1 MKKLFKDKR
10 GMTLTEI
17 LVAITILMLVIVF
30 TTPVMLS
37 SYEGLYTAGE
47 YTKET
52 YEAKSEIEDYLA
64 TRNSINIF
72 EGFKVNF
79 EGIGEVAAVNGKRAV
94 SSLYNSLETIFTGG
108 QAYVTI
114 ISSKEINDDKYEN
127 QISLQTTNV
136 SFKDKFDLSFNRPQ
150 DVQNGLSKVDISVY
164 IPQKYRN
171 DGTPN
176 DTLET
181 IYTTGD
187 MATIDQGGAERSKVI
202 ANSATGRIV
211 ISVRD
216 LEFTKSPAKIEVT
229 YRDENDK
236 VRKTSCYLTIKTPT
250 IMMVG
255 YTNYGDYYTTAGV
268 EEIKNKDGTTTKQLL
283 VAARKMD
290 TTGTVNTKG
299 IPAGTVFKSVNW
311 ITEQNALTGDFP
323 TDIPYDPNYYVLT
336 GTNGA
341 IYRTYTFTDY
351 NVGTKAVLGKVDL
364 PVTSGDQNTF
374 IAKYHSLISQNGK
387 DVVGLKGP
395 AGYTLDDPQGTI
407 VYPAVWGGDF
417 SHIFAYSGYNK
428 SAGYLGND
436 AWYTQT
442 AKNSGVGQEGYYS
455 NFANFQYYYNG
466 YGFNHS
472 YTTQNSKKLSYILT
486 ELPYSLRVGGFMDD
500 CGDFDM
506 GHNRIWER
514 PIKWNSNGTAYTSA
528 QEVKNTSKLAEG
540 YWYMNASGTADEKVI
555 RCAIVKDD
563 ASDWDYDERYLN
575 EIPTYWANNHWT
587 GGNQGRWGDSTW
599 AQLRLKGITTVSTNF
614 LYNQRGLNDTSI
626 SSYKFVY
633 NTNTN
638 QSKIAVTDSVYIPG
652 EGMFYVGTVATYA
665 VVNQLD
671 SVSTAANYGMS
682 IRNNGEN
689 NDGGITTYYI
699 MGNDEGTATTIHKYS
714 SSMWGRDD
722 STSAASNI
730 TVFKDKTAV
739 SDANLATA
747 NAVDVNSDASRE
759 FFVCRSYGGQ
769 KSQVFD
775 DLSFTMGFTSNREMV
790 YSKIVYGKNESG
802 AVVEAMKSY
811 EPLYFLSH
819 YDDVTASHFANCYM
833 NDYAATK
840 SSVVDEDNPNSSS
853 NGYSGNVTG
862 GYFNTMNNDYYNV
875 WFPGEMYNLT
885 KVATKDGICVAV
897 GYAVSGSTYTWM
909 NPNQTTNSSTALG
922 SVYNDGVLAAI
933 RLGADTSF
941 TNLLYFKD
949 NSGYRSKGVENGF
962 DDLSLADG
970 TVSSFSGN
978 LSYRNVLA
986 GGDVNW
992 NYGTHARTS
1001 VQFTDVDISIEYIK
1015 SGTSE
1020 VATYYAYYAD
1030 NQGRLFKSKIA
1041 QKTTAANAT
1050 EKPVPQMVS
1059 YISDRSTADSA
1070 PSYMQ
1075 EIKINNQSLG
1085 AFFTEISTVRCAGD
1099 YIVISGHSNKSKR
1112 TDLNFVIGQIQQS
1125 ADQTSNTIEWKL
1137 LKIEGAA
1144 DYYVEDALILDGYL
1158 YLTGQS
1164 AGNKNNIRGYLYA
1177 MPLEDITRAENGD
1190 FMPFNPN
1197 LFADETAV
1205 QDRIFS
1211 IDGHADT

>member
-1 MKKLFKDKR
+1 MKKLLKNKR
-10 GMTLTEI
+10 GMTLAEI

-52 YEAKSEIEDYLA
+52 YDAKSEIEDQLA
-64 TRNSINIF
+64 TRNSINILEAF
-72 EGFKVNF
+72 QVNF
-79 EGIGEVAAVNGKRAV
+79 EGLGQVALVNGKRAV
-94 SSLYNSLETIFTGG
+94 SSLYSSLETVFTGG

-114 ISSKEINDDKYEN
+114 ISSKTINDDKYEN

-136 SFKDKFDLSFNRPQ
+136 TFKDKFDICFNQPSL
-150 DVQNGLSKVDISVY
+150 VQNKKYAVDISVY
-164 IPQKYRN
+164 IPVKYKD

-176 DTLET
+176 DSLET
-181 IYTTGD
+181 IYSSKRV
-187 MATIDQGGAERSKVI
+187 ATIDPGGAERTKVI
-202 ANSATGRIV
+202 ANPATGRIV

-216 LEFTKSPAKIEVT
+216 LSFTSSPARIVVT

-236 VRKTSCYLTIKTPT
+236 VKTASCYLTIKTPT
-250 IMMVG
+250 IMLAG
-255 YTNYGDYYTTAGV
+255 TTNYGAYYTTAGV
-268 EEIKNKDGTTTKQLL
+268 EEIKNRDGSVTRQLL
-283 VAARKMD
+283 LAARTMD
-290 TTGTVNTKG
+290 TTGTVNTKA
-299 IPAGTVFKSVNW
+299 IPTGTVFKSVNW
-311 ITEQNALTGDFP
+311 ITEQNALTGDFVASV
-323 TDIPYDPNYYVLT
+323 YEPNYYVLT

-341 IYRTYTFTDY
+341 IYRTYTFSDY
-351 NVGTKAVLGKVDL
+351 NVGSGAVLGKVDL
-364 PVTSGDQNTF
+364 PVTSGDQNSF
-374 IAKYHSLISQNGK
+374 INKYHTLIAQNAK
-387 DVVGLKGP
+387 DVVGLKSTP
-395 AGYTLDDPQGTI
+395 YTLDDPQGTI

-455 NFANFQYYYNG
+455 NFVNFQYYYNG

-472 YTTQNSKKLSYILT
+472 YTTQNSRKLSYILT

-514 PIKWNSNGTAYTSA
+514 PVKWNDNGTAYTSA
-528 QEVKNTSKLAEG
+528 KEVKNTSKLGEG
-540 YWYMNASGTADEKVI
+540 YWYMNAPGKFDENVI

-563 ASDWDYDERYLN
+563 AKDWNYDEMYLN
-575 EIPTYWANNHWT
+575 EIPTYWANNHWL
-587 GGNQGRWGDSTW
+587 GSNQGRWGDSTW
-599 AQLRLKGITTVSTNF
+599 AQLRLKGITTVSPNF
-614 LYNQRGLNDTSI
+614 LYEQRGNSSDQI

-633 NTNTN
+633 NTTSN
-638 QSKIAVTDSVYIPG
+638 QPKIAVTDAVYIPG
-652 EGMFYVGTVATYA
+652 EGMFYLGTVATYA

-671 SVSTAANYGMS
+671 SVSTDVDYGKS

-699 MGNDEGTATTIHKYS
+699 MGNEEGTETTIHKYS
-714 SSMWGRDD
+714 SAMWGRDD
-722 STSAASNI
+722 STSAPSNI
-730 TVFKDKTAV
+730 TVFKEKSV
-739 SDANLATA
+739 SDATPIK
-747 NAVDVNSDASRE
+747 VNSDASRE

-769 KSQVFD
+769 KTQVFD
-775 DLSFTMGFTSNREMV
+775 DLYFTMGFTSNREMV

-819 YDDVTASHFANCYM
+819 YDDVSATHFANCYM
-833 NDYAATK
+833 NDYASTK
-840 SSVVDEDNPNSSS
+840 SSVVDEDNPNASS

-862 GYFNTMNNDYYNV
+862 GYFNVMNNDYYNV

-885 KVATKDGICVAV
+885 NVATKDGVSVAV
-897 GYAVSGSTYTWM
+897 GYAVSGSTYTWL
-909 NPNQTTNSSTALG
+909 NPNQATNSSTALG

-949 NSGYRSKGVENGF
+949 QTGYRSQGVEEGF
-962 DDLSLADG
+962 DDVSLADG
-970 TVSSFSGN
+970 TVSSYAGAK
-978 LSYRNVLA
+978 SYRNLLA

-992 NYGTHARTS
+992 NYGTHARAS
-1001 VQFTDVDISIEYIK
+1001 VQFTDVDISIEYVK
-1015 SGTSE
+1015 NGNNE

-1030 NQGRLFKSKIA
+1030 NRGRLYKSKVA
-1041 QKTTAANAT
+1041 TKTTAVNAT
-1050 EKPVPQMVS
+1050 SKAVPQMVS
-1059 YISDRSTADSA
+1059 YISDRSTPDSA

-1085 AFFTEISTVRCAGD
+1085 TWFDKITTVRCTGD
-1099 YIVISGHSNKSKR
+1099 YIVVGGHAKKGSG
-1112 TDLNFVIGQIQQS
+1112 NFHLVVGKIQQS
-1125 ADQTSNTIEWKL
+1125 ADQTSNTVTWKL
-1137 LKIEGAA
+1137 TKIIGAEV
-1144 DYYVEDALILDGYL
+1144 YQLEDALMLEGYL
-1158 YLTGQS
+1158 YL
-1164 AGNKNNIRGYLYA
+1164 AGVSVANPNAHKGFLCA
-1177 MPLEDITRAENGD
+1177 MALDEVNRTENGGIL
-1190 FMPFNPN
+1190 PFNPALFVGDEN
-1197 LFADETAV
+1197 LLDKIYA
-1205 QDRIFS
+1205 